1 MMKRVLRFSA
11 VLAAVALAPVRSRAS
26 DFILAERGKVPECAI
41 SLAPNSGECV
51 RYAAEELQRF
61 VRETTGVELPVASGA
76 EAPGLGLA
84 VVRLLSGATA
94 ADDNKRTTTSGV
106 GAPNLLNSRDAF
118 RIAVSGDE
126 LRIEGGGPRG
136 VLYGVYEVLERF
148 AGCRWYS
155 SWHSR
160 IPRLDRI
167 AIPADLDET
176 QTPAFEMRE
185 PFWYDV
191 RRHPEFEAR
200 LRANGHKWG
209 TIAAKFGGDDFCF
222 GGGLASCHT
231 FDVLLPPDKYFAD
244 HPEYYCM
251 VDGKRTLSGSRRWG
265 GWQPCLSNPDVLRIV
280 TSNLLERIRKDPGAK
295 FYGVSQMDNDNWCDC
310 PKCRAI
316 DEEEGSHAGTVIRFV
331 NAVAEA
337 VEKEFP
343 DAVVET
349 LAYNWSRKPPA
360 KTRLHRNVIVC
371 LCTSGCDFAEP
382 LSSNPYPKN
391 VEFLEDIV
399 EWGSQTDRLYV
410 WDYAT
415 DFHFFPF
422 PFPNVLAL
430 QGNIRFFR
438 DNNVRY
444 LFEQGDHVGYHA
456 DFAELKAWLQSK
468 WMWNPELPMG
478 PLLDDFFEGYYGAG
492 APFVREWFEALHA
505 ELLSRPAGA
514 DERFQLGMGMKIDA
528 PALTDELLARG
539 AYLFRRA
546 EEATR
551 NDPAT
556 SYNVRMAA
564 FTVDS
569 TRLERMQPRPDKL
582 LWLSRHPPKESTY
595 DLEEARSLAQSLLD
609 RMDEARARL
618 GGSGIVLSEGITR
631 HQQIVKEWRRLASR
645 RQLFA
650 AETGEIE
657 DKEINLWREGSWGAY
672 SDDPLADDGRALKLF
687 GTHHEWAAQFPMG
700 NIEFEPGATYRLRAR
715 IRVEKAAGANGKL
728 RAFTAGVHDPD
739 ARKRPGAVEPRL
751 CDVGEDYAWFDVATW
766 MPNGHDYFYLAPP
779 AFGPDGKSPIR
790 AVWLDRLEISLAGK

>member
-1 MMKRVLRFSA
+1 MKRATARIATLLAAFAAAPSFA
-11 VLAAVALAPVRSRAS
+11 GEFVLAERGKAPECAVALAP
-26 DFILAERGKVPECAI
+26 D
-41 SLAPNSGECV
+41 SGECV
-51 RYAAEELQRF
+51 RYAAEELRRF
-61 VRETTGVELPVASGA
+61 VRETTGVVLPIVASDTGK
-76 EAPGLGLA
+76 A
-84 VVRLLSGATA
+84 VVLEVDEKETTSDAFHLRVDGDRLL
-94 ADDNKRTTTSGV
+94 
-106 GAPNLLNSRDAF
+106 
-118 RIAVSGDE
+118 
-126 LRIEGGGPRG
+126 IEGGGERG

-148 AGCRWYS
+148 AGCRWYA

-167 AIPADLDET
+167 VLPGDLDET

-209 TIAAKFGGDDFCF
+209 TIAAKFGGDDFRF
-222 GGGLASCHT
+222 DGGLAPCHT
-231 FDVLLPPDKYFAD
+231 FDVLLPPDKYFAK

-251 VDGKRTLSGSRRWG
+251 VEGKRTLGGSRRGG

-280 TSNLLERIRKDPGAK
+280 TSNLLERIRKDPGAR

-310 PKCRAI
+310 PDCRAI
-316 DEEEGSHAGTVIRFV
+316 DKEEGSHAGTVIRFV

-360 KTRLHRNVIVC
+360 KTRLRRNVIVC

-382 LSSNPYPKN
+382 LPSNPYPKN

-399 EWGSQTDRLYV
+399 GWGRQTDRLYV
-410 WDYAT
+410 WDYVT
-415 DFHFFPF
+415 DFHFFPL
-422 PFPNVLAL
+422 PFPNALAL

-438 DNNVRY
+438 DNNVKC

-456 DFAELKAWLQSK
+456 DFAELKAWLQAK
-468 WMWNPELPMG
+468 WMWNPDLPVE
-478 PLLDDFFEGYYGAG
+478 PFLDDFFGGYYGAG
-492 APFVREWFEALHA
+492 APFVREWFKALHA
-505 ELLSRPAGA
+505 ELLSRPVGA
-514 DERFQLGMGMKIDA
+514 DERFQLGMGMKIDT

-539 AYLFRRA
+539 AHLFRRA

-582 LWLSRHPPKESTY
+582 LWLCRRPPKEATY

-609 RMDEARARL
+609 RMDEARAKL
-618 GGSGIVLSEGITR
+618 GGAGIVLSEDITR

-645 RQLFA
+645 RRLFA
-650 AETGEIE
+650 AETGEVE
-657 DKEINLWREGSWGAY
+657 EKEINLWREGFWGAY
-672 SDDPLADDGRALKLF
+672 SDDPLAGDGHALELF

-715 IRVEKAAGANGKL
+715 IRVEKAAGADGKL
-728 RAFTAGVHDPD
+728 RAFTAGIHDPN

-766 MPNGHDYFYLAPP
+766 RPNGREIFYLAPP
-779 AFGPDGKSPIR
+779 AFGPDGTSPIS
-790 AVWLDRLEISLAGK
+790 AVWLDRLEMSLVK

>member
-1 MMKRVLRFSA
+1 M
-11 VLAAVALAPVRSRAS
+11 
-26 DFILAERGKVPECAI
+26 E
-41 SLAPNSGECV
+41 
-51 RYAAEELQRF
+51 
-61 VRETTGVELPVASGA
+61 
-76 EAPGLGLA
+76 
-84 VVRLLSGATA
+84 
-94 ADDNKRTTTSGV
+94 
-106 GAPNLLNSRDAF
+106 
-118 RIAVSGDE
+118 
-126 LRIEGGGPRG
+126 
-136 VLYGVYEVLERF
+136 
-148 AGCRWYS
+148 
-155 SWHSR
+155 
-160 IPRLDRI
+160 
-167 AIPADLDET
+167 
-176 QTPAFEMRE
+176 
-185 PFWYDV
+185 
-191 RRHPEFEAR
+191 
-200 LRANGHKWG
+200 WG
-209 TIAAKFGGDDFCF
+209 T
-222 GGGLASCHT
+222 
-231 FDVLLPPDKYFAD
+231 
-244 HPEYYCM
+244 
-251 VDGKRTLSGSRRWG
+251 
-265 GWQPCLSNPDVLRIV
+265 
-280 TSNLLERIRKDPGAK
+280 
-295 FYGVSQMDNDNWCDC
+295 
-310 PKCRAI
+310 
-316 DEEEGSHAGTVIRFV
+316 
-331 NAVAEA
+331 
-337 VEKEFP
+337 
-343 DAVVET
+343 
-349 LAYNWSRKPPA
+349 
-360 KTRLHRNVIVC
+360 
-371 LCTSGCDFAEP
+371 
-382 LSSNPYPKN
+382 
-391 VEFLEDIV
+391 
-399 EWGSQTDRLYV
+399 QTDRLYV